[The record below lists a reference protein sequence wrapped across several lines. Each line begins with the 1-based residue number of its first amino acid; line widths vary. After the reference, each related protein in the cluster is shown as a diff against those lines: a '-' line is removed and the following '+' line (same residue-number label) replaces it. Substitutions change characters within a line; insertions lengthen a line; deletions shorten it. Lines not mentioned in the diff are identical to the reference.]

1 MYTEQEL
8 AQAKT
13 ILKENKQENILKFL
27 ENIEDNKKEK
37 LIKQIL
43 DLDFEQLKKL
53 YEETKTEPEILEKK
67 IEHIG

>member
-53 YEETKTEPEILEKK
+53 YEETNTEP
-67 IEHIG
+67 